1 MFFVIVQSLSA
12 QSYYSVDLQKTSSLT
27 ILGSYNLSI
36 FALKVGAAK
45 LESQKFKLKATIFQN
60 KIIAGENELSIA
72 VNNFSSDNKMALRDF
87 KKLMKSEVYPYMKVQ
102 LISLQ
107 QQPGLCSDSTEGSVV
122 ATVSITITGV
132 TKQYTLPI
140 NYRTID
146 GIYNVFGEKKISIC
160 DFGLVPPVEMF
171 GLIRVSQ
178 WIEIKFFFVCTIT
191 EVESIFP
198 S

>member
-27 ILGSYNLSI
+27 ILGSTNLSS

-102 LISLQ
+102 LISLE
-107 QQPGLCSDSTEGSVV
+107 QQPDVCSISTGCAM

-132 TKQYTLPI
+132 TKQYAFPI
-140 NYRTID
+140 NYHIID
-146 GIYNVFGEKKISIC
+146 GMYNVSGEKKISIC
-160 DFGLVPPVEMF
+160 DFGLTPPVEMF
-171 GLIRVSQ
+171 GLIRVSE
-178 WIEIKFFFVCTIT
+178 WIDIKFFFVCTIT
-191 EVESIFP
+191 AVESIFP
-198 S
+198 F